1 MNGHDNSDSNITI
14 SVSHLFVVKKK
25 GSQTAMLL
33 SHVVPHCYLTKIKNR
48 NINRFL
54 SLCFFEV
61 STFWGSLQIWPV
73 LHF

>member
-33 SHVVPHCYLTKIKNR
+33 SHIVPHCYL
-48 NINRFL
+48 
-54 SLCFFEV
+54 
-61 STFWGSLQIWPV
+61 
-73 LHF
+73 